1 MQTCTHYHTPTQLT
15 GREMCLANLP
25 NTNLIKTDLRYNT
38 PNNKNFTIHHDQQ
51 HPHGSK
57 SIITLLRTVA
67 WLLTWNSSAMSGVAQ
82 PYPMGQCGMG
92 PPSSLRLGSGI
103 FWNNW
108 PVSTRM
114 PGICTNSKQNLLP
127 SSLTHPLP
135 VFHTIKYEM
144 NSMKQ
149 IYHGHLLH
157 IL

>member
-82 PYPMGQCGMG
+82 P
-92 PPSSLRLGSGI
+92 
-103 FWNNW
+103 
-108 PVSTRM
+108 VSTRM